1 MRNKAIHDKVLLSKL
16 DKMSNLKGKRVLIFQ
31 QRSWGKGVGRFL
43 AKKLFDEGCE
53 LAALT
58 FKETT
63 HDLIVNQPDVKYHHI
78 LFGDGILRDPRAY
91 LAGDVYSLEEIC
103 SELGV
108 DSIWPFVYSM
118 RLYTKSYGDKYYF
131 GYKKNVSDERMIEY
145 IQAVYKCIKF
155 FFDGFK
161 ADLVI
166 CPNFVSLMHI
176 MFNLYGRKH
185 NVPVLASTDSK
196 VQGFYIFVEGYQCDR
211 GIFFDRVNFLN
222 DRRKETPNRARA
234 RQYINEF
241 RDNFKTPTYIKI
253 SDNKTFFQKIRAE
266 LGPYKQI
273 LRWYIKRPKDM
284 LKLGPTYEYKPPKI
298 ILRDHFCE
306 KSYKKFMN
314 RFSYYPLEAVK
325 RYAYL
330 PLQFQPE
337 ETIDVRAPYFS
348 NQIETARLVAQ
359 SLPDD
364 YTLVV
369 KEHPV
374 MIGKRSPSYIEKVA
388 RTVNV
393 KFIDYRIASEK
404 VLKGSSVVISPSS
417 TSIAEA
423 AFLKIPA
430 IQLGDLG
437 TSLKLPNVTHHTDL
451 TTLSAKIK
459 EVLSKNLN
467 TDEYERKLENYVA
480 AVFDTG
486 FDYDKITKEWAGEGK
501 SLLWG
506 AYKTEIERILS

>member
-1 MRNKAIHDKVLLSKL
+1 MDS
-16 DKMSNLKGKRVLIFQ
+16 LKGKRVLIFQ
-31 QRSWGKGVGRFL
+31 QRSWGKGIGRVL
-43 AKKLFDEGCE
+43 AKKLFDEGCV
-53 LAALT
+53 LSALT
-58 FKETT
+58 FKEAT
-63 HDLIVNQPDVKYHHI
+63 HELIVNQPGVKYEQI
-78 LFGDGILRDPRAY
+78 IFGDGILRNPGAY
-91 LAGDVYSLEEIC
+91 LAGDTYSLEEIC
-103 SELGV
+103 TELGI

-131 GYKKNVSDERMIEY
+131 GFKKNVSDERMIEY
-145 IQAVYKCIKF
+145 IQAVYKCIKV
-155 FFDGFK
+155 FFDDFK

-196 VQGFYIFVEGYQCDR
+196 VQGHYIFVEGYQCDKGR
-211 GIFFDRVNFLN
+211 FFDRVDALN
-222 DRRKETPNRARA
+222 QRQAETENRLRARK
-234 RQYINEF
+234 YIVEF
-241 RDNFKTPTYIKI
+241 RDHFKIPTYMNPEKQQ
-253 SDNKTFFQKIRAE
+253 TFVQKIKNE
-266 LGPYKQI
+266 LSPYKQV
-273 LRWYIKRPKDM
+273 LRWYIRRPKDV

-298 ILRDHFCE
+298 ILRDHYCE
-306 KSYKKFMN
+306 KLYKKFMD
-314 RFSYYPLEAVK
+314 SYKYYPIEAIK
-325 RYAYL
+325 KYIYL

-369 KEHPV
+369 KEHPAMV
-374 MIGKRSPSYIEKVA
+374 GKRPPSYIEKVA

-393 KFIDYRIASEK
+393 KFVDYRISSEK
-404 VLKGSSVVISPSS
+404 ILKGADLVISPSS
-417 TSIAEA
+417 TTIAEA

-437 TSLKLPNVTHHTDL
+437 TSLKLPNTIHHTDM

-459 EVLSKNLN
+459 EVLATNLH

-480 AVFDTG
+480 AVFDAG
-486 FDYDKITKEWAGEGK
+486 FDYDGIVKAWGGDGANA
-501 SLLWG
+501 LWNV
-506 AYKTEIERILS
+506 YKNEIKRVLAV

>member
-1 MRNKAIHDKVLLSKL
+1 M
-16 DKMSNLKGKRVLIFQ
+16 IFQ
-31 QRSWGKGVGRFL
+31 QRSWGKGIGRVL
-43 AKKLFDEGCE
+43 AKKIYDEGCE
-53 LAALT
+53 LSALT
-58 FKETT
+58 FKEAT
-63 HDLIVNQPDVKYHHI
+63 HELIVNQTDVKYEHI
-78 LFGDGILRDPRAY
+78 IFGDGILRDPAAY
-91 LAGDVYSLEEIC
+91 LAGDAYSLEEIC

-131 GYKKNVSDERMIEY
+131 GFKKNVSDERMIEY

-155 FFDGFK
+155 FFNEFK

-176 MFNLYGRKH
+176 MFNLYGQKH

-196 VQGFYIFVEGYQCDR
+196 VQGYYIFVEGYQCDLGSFFKLTDALNKRETETKNR
-211 GIFFDRVNFLN
+211 G
-222 DRRKETPNRARA
+222 KA
-234 RQYINEF
+234 RQYIEEF
-241 RDNFKTPTYIKI
+241 RNKFKIPTYMD
-253 SDNKTFFQKIRAE
+253 SGSEKTFVQKIKSA
-266 LGPYKQI
+266 LSPYKQV
-273 LRWYIKRPKDM
+273 LRWYIKKPKDV
-284 LKLGPTYEYKPPKI
+284 LKLGPTYEYKPPRI
-298 ILRDHFCE
+298 ILRDHYCE
-306 KSYKKFMN
+306 KSYKKFMDSYN
-314 RFSYYPLEAVK
+314 YYPFEAVK
-325 RYAYL
+325 KYVYL

-369 KEHPV
+369 KEHPA
-374 MIGKRSPSYIEKVA
+374 MIGKRPPSYIEKVA

-393 KFIDYRIASEK
+393 KFVDYRISSEK
-404 VLKGSSVVISPSS
+404 VLKGSSLVISPSS
-417 TSIAEA
+417 TTIAEA

-437 TSLKLPNVTHHTDL
+437 STLKLPNVTHHTDM
-451 TTLSAKIK
+451 TTLSAKIR
-459 EVLSKNLN
+459 EVLALNLN
-467 TDEYERKLENYVA
+467 TDEYERRLENYVA

-486 FDYDKITKEWAGEGK
+486 FDYDKITAGWAGNGK
-501 SLLWG
+501 NELWE
-506 AYKTEIERILS
+506 AYKNEMERILVL